1 MQTIDRRSLLVG
13 GAATALVAAGP
24 ASADDALWLGVR
36 ASTEVL
42 IEQFAGPAWRTVG
55 TSTGAP
61 GDGPDETIWLQAAID
76 HAAGRGLRV
85 VVTPGVHR
93 LTRTVGSNEPG
104 VLAGDIGPMPYS
116 LDGSN
121 LESVPASLRR
131 GSWLF
136 LDHAG
141 RGVQY
146 GRDHAI
152 AGVTIETL
160 GFLRPHAAPG
170 TSSWSP
176 RDADYDIV
184 GSNCDL
190 LVRDT
195 LHLCSPRGLLHN
207 YGGYGRFEAERVRG
221 QFFAVGIRLDG
232 EFDLPRIR
240 DCHFWPFWSQDP
252 TVLRTMRDKLEA
264 IQFDGVDGAFLSD
277 FFCIG
282 ANRALAYYQTGGH
295 TDRVHQATNLYTD
308 VGGTGIYVDPGVTQ
322 GITLDVANWM
332 CNAFV
337 PDAKHPPTTS
347 PGLSAWALDV
357 RGDRCEIAVTGMR
370 AEWMPDGLVRLMG
383 EGNIVQVGVSEA
395 FRWNRNGNGAAA
407 FDCGAGNRLTIT
419 GDLPVDGDANA
430 GPANLFSGAGTIR
443 WPLSERTGV
452 ATVSPRATTMAV
464 AHGQARP
471 PTAGQC
477 RCWFAGNPAA
487 ASRCWIDAI
496 TPSHL
501 TLTVDTPPGRAIVL
515 GWEANAFG

>member
-1 MQTIDRRSLLVG
+1 M
-13 GAATALVAAGP
+13 P
-24 ASADDALWLGVR
+24 
-36 ASTEVL
+36 
-42 IEQFAGPAWRTVG
+42 PK
-55 TSTGAP
+55 
-61 GDGPDETIWLQAAID
+61 
-76 HAAGRGLRV
+76 RGLKV

-104 VLAGDIGPMPYS
+104 ALAGDVGPMPYS
-116 LDGSN
+116 FTGPN
-121 LESVPASLRR
+121 LERVPASLRR

-152 AGVTIETL
+152 AGVVIETL
-160 GFLRPHAAPG
+160 GFLRPHATPG
-170 TSSWSP
+170 ASSWSP
-176 RDADYDIV
+176 GDADYDIV

-221 QFFAVGIRLDG
+221 QFFEVGIRLAG

-252 TVLRTMRDKLEA
+252 TVTRHMRDRLEA
-264 IQFDGVDGAFLSD
+264 IQFDGVDGVFLSD

-295 TDRVHQATNLYTD
+295 ADRVHQATNLYTD

-322 GITLDVANWM
+322 GITLDIANWM

-337 PDAKHPPTTS
+337 PDAMHPPTTS
-347 PGLSAWALDV
+347 RGVNAWALDV

-383 EGNIVQVGVSEA
+383 EGNVVQVGVYEA
-395 FRWNRNGNGAAA
+395 FRWNRNGNGSAA
-407 FDCGAGNRLTIT
+407 FDCGRRQPPDDHRRPADRRGCERRTGQPVLRRGHDPLAAERADRRRQRGPAGDDDRGGPRPGPAADGGPVPLLVRRISGRGDPMLDRSDHALAHDPDRRCPTRPRHRPGVGRQRLRLSTVT
-419 GDLPVDGDANA
+419 A
-430 GPANLFSGAGTIR
+430 GPRPGPATAMPFRPARVRRRSAAIGPAGC
-443 WPLSERTGV
+443 
-452 ATVSPRATTMAV
+452 
-464 AHGQARP
+464 QA
-471 PTAGQC
+471 
-477 RCWFAGNPAA
+477 
-487 ASRCWIDAI
+487 
-496 TPSHL
+496 
-501 TLTVDTPPGRAIVL
+501 
-515 GWEANAFG
+515 